1 MLMGYVKFQKGHYT
15 NFILNLFLIIA
26 KTTFLAL
33 FLTGVTHSQG
43 LSIERFFPKN
53 KCFSIFFLERL
64 YFDGEYETYRGVLIK
79 EGNRRWKII
88 YETSPPF
95 RVEVIGDTV
104 KMGYEGE
111 EFQTFDAKEYKNP
124 VLEILIHLEEPEKL
138 FKFQP
143 AGKDSFTLV
152 PKGEI
157 SDYISRGRLILKDGK
172 PYIVEV
178 ESGEDNRITI
188 VIEKITPEC
197 R

>member
-1 MLMGYVKFQKGHYT
+1 MGNIEFKIMHGTNPSLSFFFRVVKLIIIFIFFSSASPSTEVSLPK
-15 NFILNLFLIIA
+15 NFI
-26 KTTFLAL
+26 
-33 FLTGVTHSQG
+33 
-43 LSIERFFPKN
+43 PKGN
-53 KCFSIFFLERL
+53 CFSIFFLERL

-79 EGNRRWKII
+79 EGNRHWKII

-143 AGKDSFTLV
+143 AGKDSFTLI

-188 VIEKITPEC
+188 VIEKVTPEC

>member
-1 MLMGYVKFQKGHYT
+1 MHGTNPSLSFFFRVVKLIIIFIFFSTASPSAEVSLPK
-15 NFILNLFLIIA
+15 NFI
-26 KTTFLAL
+26 
-33 FLTGVTHSQG
+33 
-43 LSIERFFPKN
+43 PKGN
-53 KCFSIFFLERL
+53 SFSIFFLERL

-79 EGNRRWKII
+79 EGNRHWKII